1 MSKNTKSVVTMASR
15 KLEAIVGQI
24 ARTKG
29 SKGTA
34 SFTIKELEAMRDE
47 LLVEIN
53 G

>member
-1 MSKNTKSVVTMASR
+1 MGKKTKSVVTIASR

-24 ARTKG
+24 ARTKD

-34 SFTIKELEAMRDE
+34 SFTMKELETMRDE